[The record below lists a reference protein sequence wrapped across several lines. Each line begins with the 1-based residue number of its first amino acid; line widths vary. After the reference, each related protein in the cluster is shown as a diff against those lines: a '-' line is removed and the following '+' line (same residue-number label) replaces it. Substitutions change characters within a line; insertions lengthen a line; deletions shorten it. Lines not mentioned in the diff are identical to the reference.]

1 MATARKDTRKIWL
14 IPHPTSQFKEDVKEL
29 AARHRLK
36 IIDAIFA
43 ARIDPAR
50 IAEDAPPLT
59 SRFKQQLDL
68 AEAALEADKAAKAKK

>member
-1 MATARKDTRKIWL
+1 MSRKTDTRKIWL

-43 ARIDPAR
+43 GQIDPAR
-50 IAEDAPPLT
+50 IAEDAPTLT
-59 SRFKQQLDL
+59 ERFKQQLDL
-68 AEAALEADKAAKAKK
+68 AEAALEAEKAAKAKK